1 MYLYFEFLVTIPI
14 IMICYQMYAFSVN
27 KKGAEKQKSCQT
39 LGIVYIT
46 FGITALIAREPAF
59 VFMGLILI
67 MFGFRLMAIGLDRI
81 DKKIFID
88 RYDDEELIEKENI
101 NG

>member
-14 IMICYQMYAFSVN
+14 LLICYQMYAFSVN
-27 KKGAEKQKSCQT
+27 KKGAEKQRSCQT
-39 LGIVYIT
+39 LGIVYMT
-46 FGITALIAREPAF
+46 LGITALIARQPVF
-59 VFMGLILI
+59 VFMGLMLM

-88 RYDDEELIEKENI
+88 RYDGEEIIEKENS

>member
-1 MYLYFEFLVTIPI
+1 MYFFVEFLGAIPVLV
-14 IMICYQMYAFSVN
+14 ICYQMYTFSVN

-39 LGIVYIT
+39 LGIVYMT
-46 FGITALIAREPAF
+46 SGITALIARHPVF
-59 VFMGLILI
+59 VFIGLMLI
-67 MFGFRLMAIGLDRI
+67 MWGFRLMAIGLDRI

-88 RYDDEELIEKENI
+88 RYDDEEVIEKENI

>member
-1 MYLYFEFLVTIPI
+1 MQLYVEFLVSIPV
-14 IMICYQMYAFSVN
+14 MLICYQMYAFSVN
-27 KKGAEKQKSCQT
+27 KKGAEKQKSCQA
-39 LGIVYIT
+39 LGIVYMT

-59 VFMGLILI
+59 VFMGLMLM
-67 MFGFRLMAIGLDRI
+67 MFGFRLMSTGLDRI

-88 RYDDEELIEKENI
+88 RYDEEVIEKENV

>member
-1 MYLYFEFLVTIPI
+1 MYLYFEFLITIPI
-14 IMICYQMYAFSVN
+14 MMICYQMYTFSVS
-27 KKGAEKQKSCQT
+27 KKGVEKQKSCQT
-39 LGIVYIT
+39 LGIVYMT
-46 FGITALIAREPAF
+46 TGITALFARQPAF

-67 MFGFRLMAIGLDRI
+67 MFGFRLMAIGLDRM

-88 RYDDEELIEKENI
+88 RYDGEGTIEKEKS